1 MSEFENLKTGDL
13 VIRKNKGYDYLRYSI
28 IEKREDGTCNHH
40 VGIQSIERVKQI
52 IKDKMK

>member
-40 VGIQSIERVKQI
+40 VGIQSIERVK
-52 IKDKMK
+52 